1 MQACLRG
8 VPSIDRYSIAVAAAP
23 VTHACILEQLNNKE
37 GRKEGKGKETSAS
50 AVRNSVYI
58 TNDMRVRRPNSGD
71 DDDDDDDDLT
81 RARERANP
89 ITPSFTFSVGRC
101 VCVVTD
107 DLRVNSVAIIHQVS
121 PAVGRAGGRD
131 SGAG

>member
-1 MQACLRG
+1 MKKGQRASLLAGR
-8 VPSIDRYSIAVAAAP
+8 SIDRYSIAVAAAP

-71 DDDDDDDDLT
+71 DDDDDDDLSLT
-81 RARERANP
+81 RASAR
-89 ITPSFTFSVGRC
+89 IPSRLPSPSPSVVAF

-107 DLRVNSVAIIHQVS
+107 DL
-121 PAVGRAGGRD
+121 
-131 SGAG
+131 